1 MGQAGVYSFLFIT
14 MMTIREKAKR
24 TIERYNMLCN
34 GETVL
39 VGVSGG
45 PDSMALLYLLMDIRN
60 EYGITLKAAHLNHGF
75 RKEAADEAEFV
86 RKTAALL
93 GLPVIIR
100 SIDVPAIKET
110 DGLSAQE
117 AARKARYAFF
127 AEAAEEAGASMVAL
141 AHTADD
147 QAETVLMRLLRGSGP
162 LGLSGI
168 PPVRALTC
176 SDLEIPQSAIR
187 NPQFLIIRPLIDC
200 SRKEIEKYISERNI
214 PFVTDISNL
223 KMDYMRN
230 RVRTELLP
238 FLEGYNPNIK
248 ETLVRTADVS
258 HRDNQFLDMEA
269 DRIYTTVASHDMKGT
284 VPDLRTERSEVVESG
299 LSPVTVTMTFSDIK
313 VLHPAVSSRV
323 IRKGIKAVKGDL
335 KRVSFQHISDI
346 LSLIDSGEGRWSL
359 HLPGVTVSREHDKL
373 HFKRGEG
380 RR

>member
-1 MGQAGVYSFLFIT
+1 MREGVYSFWAIN

-34 GETVL
+34 GDTVL

-45 PDSMALLYLLMDIRN
+45 PDSMALLYLLMEIRN
-60 EYGITLKAAHLNHGF
+60 EYGIVLKAAHLNHGF
-75 RKEAADEAEFV
+75 RKEAADEAKFV
-86 RKTAALL
+86 RKTAASL
-93 GLPVIIR
+93 GLPVVIS
-100 SIDVPAIKET
+100 SINVPAIKET
-110 DGLSAQE
+110 DGISAQE

-168 PPVRALTC
+168 PPVRKI
-176 SDLEIPQSAIR
+176 SSQESGGRRQEPI
-187 NPQFLIIRPLIDC
+187 IIRPLIDC

-214 PFVTDISNL
+214 PFVTDSSNL

-230 RVRTELLP
+230 RVRMELLP

-248 ETLVRTADVS
+248 ETLVRTAEVAS
-258 HRDNQFLDMEA
+258 RDNQLLDMEA
-269 DRIYTTVASHDMKGT
+269 DRIYTTVASHENHGAISMEFKA
-284 VPDLRTERSEVVESG
+284 L
-299 LSPVTVTMTFSDIK
+299 K
-313 VLHPAVSSRV
+313 ALHPAVSSRV
-323 IRKGIKAVKGDL
+323 IRKAIKAVKGDL

-346 LSLIDSGEGRWSL
+346 LGLIDFGEGKWSL
-359 HLPGVTVSREHDKL
+359 HLPDVTVSREHDKL
-373 HFKRGEG
+373 LFKRGEG

>member
-1 MGQAGVYSFLFIT
+1 
-14 MMTIREKAKR
+14 MTIREKAKR
-24 TIERYNMLCN
+24 TIERYNMLSN
-34 GETVL
+34 GDTVL

-60 EYGITLKAAHLNHGF
+60 EYGITLKLAHLNHGF

-86 RKTAALL
+86 RKTAVSL
-93 GLPVIIR
+93 GLPVVIS

-117 AARKARYAFF
+117 AARKVRYAFF
-127 AEAAEEAGASMVAL
+127 AEAAEEACASLVAL

-168 PPVRALTC
+168 PPVRKI
-176 SDLEIPQSAIR
+176 SSQESGVRRQGPIV
-187 NPQFLIIRPLIDC
+187 IRPLIEC

-214 PFVTDISNL
+214 PFVTDSSNL

-230 RVRTELLP
+230 RVRMELLP

-248 ETLVRTADVS
+248 ETLVRTADVAR
-258 HRDNQFLDMEA
+258 RDNQFLDMEA
-269 DRIYTTVASHDMKGT
+269 DRIYK
-284 VPDLRTERSEVVESG
+284 
-299 LSPVTVTMTFSDIK
+299 TFRDNKEGISMELK
-313 VLHPAVSSRV
+313 TLKELHPAVSSRA
-323 IRKGIKAVKGDL
+323 IRKVIKAVKGDL

-359 HLPGVTVSREHDKL
+359 HLPDVTVSREHDKL
-373 HFKRGEG
+373 LFKRGEG

>member
-1 MGQAGVYSFLFIT
+1 MREGVYPFWAIK

-24 TIERYNMLCN
+24 SIERYNMLCN
-34 GETVL
+34 GDTVL

-75 RKEAADEAEFV
+75 RKEAVDEAEFV
-86 RKTAALL
+86 RKTAVSL
-93 GLPVIIR
+93 GLPVIIS

-168 PPVRALTC
+168 PPVRKISSQEAGVRRQGP
-176 SDLEIPQSAIR
+176 I
-187 NPQFLIIRPLIDC
+187 IIRPLIEC
-200 SRKEIEKYISERNI
+200 SRKEIEKYISDRNI
-214 PFVTDISNL
+214 PFVTDSSNL

-230 RVRTELLP
+230 RVRIELLP

-248 ETLVRTADVS
+248 ETLVRTADVAS
-258 HRDNQFLDMEA
+258 RDNQFLDMEA
-269 DRIYTTVASHDMKGT
+269 DRIYK
-284 VPDLRTERSEVVESG
+284 
-299 LSPVTVTMTFSDIK
+299 TFRDNKEGISIEFK
-313 VLHPAVSSRV
+313 TLKELHPALSSRV
-323 IRKGIKAVKGDL
+323 IRKAIKAVKGDL

-346 LSLIDSGEGRWSL
+346 LSLMDSGEGKWSL
-359 HLPGVTVSREHDKL
+359 HLPCVTVSREHDKL
-373 HFKRGEG
+373 LFKKGEG

>member
-1 MGQAGVYSFLFIT
+1 MREGVYSFWAIT

-24 TIERYNMLCN
+24 TIERYNMLYS

-60 EYGITLKAAHLNHGF
+60 EYGIALKLAHLNHGF
-75 RKEAADEAEFV
+75 REEAAGEAEFV
-86 RKTAALL
+86 RKTAVSL

-100 SIDVPAIKET
+100 CIDVPAIKET

-168 PPVRALTC
+168 PPVRKI
-176 SDLEIPQSAIR
+176 SSQESGGRRQGPI
-187 NPQFLIIRPLIDC
+187 IIRPLIEC

-214 PFVTDISNL
+214 PFVTDSSNL

-230 RVRTELLP
+230 RVRMELLP
-238 FLEGYNPNIK
+238 FLQGYNPNIK
-248 ETLVRTADVS
+248 ETLVRTADVA
-258 HRDNQFLDMEA
+258 RRANQFLDMEA
-269 DRIYTTVASHDMKGT
+269 DRIYK
-284 VPDLRTERSEVVESG
+284 
-299 LSPVTVTMTFSDIK
+299 TFRDNKEGISMEFK
-313 VLHPAVSSRV
+313 TLKELHPAVSSGV
-323 IRKGIKAVKGDL
+323 IRKAIKEVKGDL

-346 LSLIDSGEGRWSL
+346 LSLTDFGEGKWSL
-359 HLPGVTVSREHDKL
+359 HLPCVTVSREHDKL
-373 HFKRGEG
+373 LFKRGEG

>member
-1 MGQAGVYSFLFIT
+1 MREGVYSFWAIT
-14 MMTIREKAKR
+14 MMTIREKTKR
-24 TIERYNMLCN
+24 TIERYNMLYS

-60 EYGITLKAAHLNHGF
+60 EYGIALKLAHLNHGF
-75 RKEAADEAEFV
+75 RKEAVDEAEFV
-86 RKTAALL
+86 RKTAVSL
-93 GLPVIIR
+93 GLPVIIS
-100 SIDVPAIKET
+100 SIDVPAIKER

-127 AEAAEEAGASMVAL
+127 AAAVEEAGASMVAL

-168 PPVRALTC
+168 PPVRKI
-176 SDLEIPQSAIR
+176 SSQESGDRRQGPI
-187 NPQFLIIRPLIDC
+187 IIRPLIEC

-214 PFVTDISNL
+214 PFVTDSSNL

-230 RVRTELLP
+230 RVRMELLP

-248 ETLVRTADVS
+248 ETLVRTADVAR
-258 HRDNQFLDMEA
+258 RDNEFLDMEA
-269 DRIYTTVASHDMKGT
+269 
-284 VPDLRTERSEVVESG
+284 ESAYQSLIPQPSSFIPTDNSG
-299 LSPVTVTMTFSDIK
+299 ITLDFKLLKKLPE
-313 VLHPAVSSRV
+313 AVSSRV
-323 IRKGIKAVKGDL
+323 IRKAIKAVKGDL

-346 LSLIDSGEGRWSL
+346 LSLMDYGEGKWSL
-359 HLPGVTVSREHDKL
+359 HLPDVTVSREHDKL
-373 HFKRGEG
+373 LFKRGEG